1 MATGKGTT
9 SAGAITAGAPGHRL
23 NLFDATM
30 IVVGSMVGSG
40 IFIVPAEMTR
50 LLGSPGWLLVAWLL
64 TGLLTVSGAVVY
76 GELAGMFPRAGGQ
89 YVFLREA
96 FSPLWGFLYGWT
108 LFTVIQTGT
117 IAAVAVA
124 FARFTGV
131 VWPVIAEDNYLI
143 APVSLGARHAISLST
158 AQLMALL
165 VIAGLTWANIHGL
178 RYGKWLQN
186 TLTVAKVAALG
197 GLIVLGLTWGWN
209 AEVVAGHRARFWT
222 PQPLDQV
229 VPGVSA
235 VTAWGLLAALAVSQV
250 GSLFSAD
257 SWHVISFA
265 AEEVENPRRNL
276 PLSMALGTLLVTGL
290 YVLANLAYLA
300 VLPLEGIAKASSER
314 VGTAVMEA
322 MIPQAGGWLMAV
334 AIMISTLGCDNGL
347 ILSGAR
353 AYYAMARDGLFFRGV
368 GQLGRAGTPTRGL
381 ILQAAWAMLLV
392 LPRTFDPQTGRY
404 GNLYGALLDY
414 VVSAALL
421 FYLLT
426 IVGLVRLRR
435 VRPDA
440 PRPVVAWGYPW
451 VPALY
456 IVGAVFILG
465 MLVLY
470 RPQTTWP
477 GLALVATG
485 VPVYWLWRGRAPTGA
500 GPLAD

>member
-1 MATGKGTT
+1 
-9 SAGAITAGAPGHRL
+9 
-23 NLFDATM
+23 M

-158 AQLMALL
+158 AQLTALL

-209 AEVVAGHRARFWT
+209 AEVVAGHRAQFWT

-353 AYYAMARDGLFFRGV
+353 AY
-368 GQLGRAGTPTRGL
+368 
-381 ILQAAWAMLLV
+381 
-392 LPRTFDPQTGRY
+392 
-404 GNLYGALLDY
+404 
-414 VVSAALL
+414 
-421 FYLLT
+421 
-426 IVGLVRLRR
+426 
-435 VRPDA
+435 
-440 PRPVVAWGYPW
+440 
-451 VPALY
+451 
-456 IVGAVFILG
+456 
-465 MLVLY
+465 
-470 RPQTTWP
+470 
-477 GLALVATG
+477 
-485 VPVYWLWRGRAPTGA
+485 
-500 GPLAD
+500 

>member
-1 MATGKGTT
+1 M
-9 SAGAITAGAPGHRL
+9 SAESNPTEAGLPRHRL

-40 IFIVPAEMTR
+40 IFIVPAEMAR

-131 VWPVIAEDNYLI
+131 IWPVIAEDNYLV
-143 APVSLGARHAISLST
+143 APVALGARHAISLST
-158 AQLMALL
+158 AQLTALL
-165 VIAGLTWANIHGL
+165 VIALLTWANIHGL

-186 TLTVAKVAALG
+186 SLTVAKVAALG
-197 GLIVLGLTWGWN
+197 GLIGLGLTWGWN
-209 AEVVAGHRARFWT
+209 AEVVAGQRAGFWT
-222 PQPLDQV
+222 PRPLAEV

-235 VTAWGLLAALAVSQV
+235 VTTWGLLAALAVAQV

-290 YVLANLAYLA
+290 YLLANVAYLA
-300 VLPLEGIAKASSER
+300 VLPLEGIARASSER

-368 GQLGRAGTPTRGL
+368 GRLGRAGTPTRGL
-381 ILQAAWAMLLV
+381 LLQAAWAMLLV
-392 LPRTFDPQTGRY
+392 LPRTYDPQTGAY

-426 IVGLVRLRR
+426 IVGLVRLRWL
-435 VRPDA
+435 RPDA

-456 IVGAVFILG
+456 IVGSVFLLA

-485 VPVYWLWRGRAPTGA
+485 VPVYWLWRGRTPGGTAP
-500 GPLAD
+500 